1 VNGQTPRQAYDARP
15 KAKPNKDPIFGAART
30 RTDRVDSAG
39 KVSLRRAG
47 KQHHIGV
54 GRAHAGK
61 QVFLIIDS
69 RRVMVTDLRSGEIL
83 SENQIEPARSYWPK
97 LKAPENSLEL

>member
-1 VNGQTPRQAYDARP
+1 VKGQTPKQAFEARP
-15 KAKPNKDPIFGAART
+15 KAKPNEDPIFGAMRT
-30 RTDRVDSAG
+30 KTDRVGLSG
-39 KVSLRRAG
+39 TVTLRRSG
-47 KQHHIGV
+47 RMDHIGV

-83 SENQIEPARSYWPK
+83 SENQIEPARSYWLK